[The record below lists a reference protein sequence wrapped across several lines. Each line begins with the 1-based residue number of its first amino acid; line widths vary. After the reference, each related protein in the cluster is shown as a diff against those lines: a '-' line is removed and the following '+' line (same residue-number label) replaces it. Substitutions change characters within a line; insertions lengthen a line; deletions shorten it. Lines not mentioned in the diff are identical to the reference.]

1 MRDVAIIGIGVTEF
15 GELWN
20 ESLRDIGLRAGLLAI
35 QDAHIKSRELEA
47 LFTGNFAGGR
57 FIGQNHI
64 SAMTLDHSG
73 MVPAHIAGAQLQ
85 VADASG
91 GAALHMGFLAIASGL
106 YDMVMVGGAEKM
118 TDVDEAETTDTLA
131 TTADRQ
137 WEAFPGATIPA
148 LYAMMAKKHMQDYGT
163 TREDLAHVAVKNH
176 AHGALN
182 PKAQFRSKI
191 TMEDVLGATMVA
203 DPLTVYDCCP
213 VSDGGA
219 ALVLCPFEK
228 AKKYADRPVKISASV
243 IATDALA
250 VHSRPDMTVM
260 GSTVWAG
267 KRALKM
273 SGHKTE
279 DIDIAEV
286 HDSYTIGEIMALED
300 LGFAPK
306 GKGGSMAREGITAL
320 GGKMPVNTSGG
331 LKARGHPVGATGVAQ
346 VVELVQQ
353 LRGEAGERQVK
364 DARVGLA
371 QNVGGT
377 GGTCVVHILE
387 VV

>member
-1 MRDVAIIGIGVTEF
+1 MRDVAIIGAAVTEF

-20 ESLRDIGLRAGLLAI
+20 DSLRDIGLRAGLMAI
-35 QDAHIKSRELEA
+35 QDAHIKSKELEA

-57 FIGQNHI
+57 FVGQNHI

-73 MVPAHIAGAQLQ
+73 MVPAHIAGVQLQ

-106 YDMVMVGGAEKM
+106 YDIVMVGGAEKM
-118 TDVDEAETTDTLA
+118 TDIDEAETTDTMA
-131 TTADRQ
+131 TVADRQ

-148 LYAMMAKKHMQDYGT
+148 LYALMAKKHMESYGT

-176 AHGALN
+176 AHGSLN
-182 PKAQFRSKI
+182 PKAQFQNKI
-191 TMEDVLGATMVA
+191 TLEDVLRAPMVA

-219 ALVLCPFEK
+219 AVVLCSLEK
-228 AKKYADRPVKISASV
+228 AKKYTEKPVKIAASV
-243 IATDALA
+243 IATDSLA
-250 VHSRPDMTVM
+250 VHSREDMTTIQ
-260 GSTVWAG
+260 STVVAG
-267 KRALKM
+267 RKAFKMAGLKN
-273 SGHKTE
+273 SNV
-279 DIDIAEV
+279 DVAEV
-286 HDSYTIGEIMALED
+286 HDSYTIGEIMAMED

-306 GKGGSMAREGITAL
+306 GKGGGLAREGVTCL

-364 DARVGLA
+364 GAKTGLTH
-371 QNVGGT
+371 NIGGT

-387 VV
+387 VA